1 MPEHMM
7 LGKRLGIETQLGRP
21 SPCLRNLPMKHHQEH
36 FGMMKSSYDDFI
48 TSNLNGDFLFQKESV
63 VHPFVP
69 FFH

>member
-1 MPEHMM
+1 
-7 LGKRLGIETQLGRP
+7 
-21 SPCLRNLPMKHHQEH
+21 
-36 FGMMKSSYDDFI
+36 MMKSSYDDFI